1 MLQLIK
7 LYSDDGVFKEVTFN
21 KGINL
26 ICGEKSINPD
36 GTISSRKQNGVG
48 KSLVIELINFCLLK
62 STYYSRVTEIKDE
75 YLPKEA
81 FVSLHFRFNEKD
93 YIFSRSKKGKVRIKE
108 DGEDF
113 VEYSFDDAKEILNK
127 ILDFTNKPIS
137 ARDYLSFMIKE
148 EDYSYKKFAE
158 FYKANYSD
166 LLKIHF
172 YFFDL
177 PVEVLDGIKKAFE
190 EYSVA
195 LGAIRKLNQELSAKD
210 LDIKK
215 LRAIQNQFETEVKNI
230 EGELTYSEAVHNLQ
244 LNNVDINKEEQ
255 ELNKLILQEKQQEL
269 QLLEVSDLTS
279 FFGEDFY
286 VDDEDLKLVYNK
298 FKQGLG
304 DFIKKD
310 LEELKQFRN
319 QVVEFKNEL
328 LREKKNALETELV
341 ALHKQIDEMQRRIS
355 EKYKNILDTTSNNMV
370 KNFRLFK
377 DKFSQLEDHTSNI
390 KMFDRQ
396 EKIKEESRTLF
407 TELVTK
413 ISKRKAEMQKIEDSF
428 KKTFTSIHQAV
439 MGSSECDFSF
449 NARNI
454 FKAKSYFQFNIY
466 IQGQGSKGV
475 NQMQSVIYDLALL
488 ENEYTTKND
497 LGCIVH
503 DNLIFGSVDKD
514 SSIKTLNYLH
524 GLNPNT
530 FQYIATVNKDDFNY
544 EELKEEFIFDPSKNV
559 VIELTRQ
566 DPLFPNWKS

>member
-1 MLQLIK
+1 MLKLIK
-7 LYSDDGVFKEVTFN
+7 LYSDDGAFKEVSFN
-21 KGINL
+21 AGINL

-62 STYYSRVTEIKDE
+62 GSYYSRVPSVNDE
-75 YLPKEA
+75 YLHKDSY
-81 FVSLHFRFNEKD
+81 VNLHFRFNDKD
-93 YIFSRSKKGKVRIKE
+93 FIFSRNKRGKIRIKE

-113 VEYSFDDAKEILNK
+113 IEYSFDDAKEILNK
-127 ILDFTNKPIS
+127 ILGFTNTPIS
-137 ARDYLSFMIKE
+137 ARDYISFMIKE

-177 PVEVLDGIKKAFE
+177 PVEVLGGIKKAFE

-195 LGAIRKLNQELSAKD
+195 QGAIRKLNQELSAKD

-215 LRAIQNQFETEVKNI
+215 LRAIQNQFETEVKSI
-230 EGELTYSEAVHNLQ
+230 EGELSYSEAVENLQ
-244 LNNVDINKEEQ
+244 SSNSDINKEEQ
-255 ELNKLILQEKQQEL
+255 ELNKLIMQKKQQEL

-298 FKQGLG
+298 YKQGLG

-328 LREKKNALETELV
+328 LKEKKSALEIELV
-341 ALHKQIDEMQRRIS
+341 ALQKQIDEKQDRIS
-355 EKYKNILDTTSNNMV
+355 KNYKIMLDTTSNNMV
-370 KNFRLFK
+370 KNFQLFK

-396 EKIKEESRTLF
+396 EKIKEESKTVF
-407 TELVTK
+407 TELVAK
-413 ISKRKAEMQKIEDSF
+413 ISKRKAEIQKIEESF
-428 KKTFTSIHQAV
+428 KKTFTGIHQAI

-449 NARNI
+449 NAKNI

-475 NQMQSVIYDLALL
+475 NQMQSVIYDLSIL
-488 ENEYTTKND
+488 ENEYTTKNN
-497 LGCIVH
+497 LGCIIH

-514 SSIKTLNYLH
+514 SSIKTLNYLN
-524 GLNPNT
+524 GLNPAT

-544 EELKEEFIFDPSKNV
+544 EELKEEFSFDPSKNV